1 MSLNE
6 NKYKIIKR
14 LGGGSFGEVFLV
26 HHRHLDRDEAAK
38 IIKTKKFAK
47 ALQEAKTIQQLQHEN
62 IIHIYDAD
70 ILPDKSGIFI
80 TMEYH
85 PQGSITNLK
94 FISRRQLI
102 DLARYVLRALEY
114 AHSKN
119 KGFIHRDIKP
129 NNILLDNQQRA
140 ILTDFG
146 LSAKINEL
154 ATAPPYQYKYHTAPE
169 VIKGK
174 GEENIKTD
182 LYALGATMHRLVN
195 GEPDWLRT
203 LQPDELDEK
212 IAKGKYPERM
222 NYRPDIPTTLV
233 KIINRALNI
242 NPLKRYQS
250 AKEMLIEIEKKAVF
264 RYDWEKNDNCW
275 SATINNIDIKIE
287 TLRKGNSY
295 NITTSQ
301 KNINLDQYRRIGKY
315 CFFEKSKKEIN
326 ACIQKTISEIDS
338 RFDL

>member
-6 NKYKIIKR
+6 NKYEIIKR

-26 HHRHLDRDEAAK
+26 HHKHLDRGEAAK
-38 IIKTKKFAK
+38 IIKTNKFTK

-85 PQGSITNLK
+85 PQGSIANLK

-102 DLARYVLRALEY
+102 DLAIYVLRALEY
-114 AHSKN
+114 AHG

-129 NNILLDNQQRA
+129 TNILLNKHQNA

-154 ATAPPYQYKYHTAPE
+154 ATAPRYQYRYHMAPE
-169 VIKGK
+169 VITGKGK
-174 GEENIKTD
+174 ENIKTD
-182 LYALGATMHRLVN
+182 LYALGVTMHRLVN

-203 LQPDELDEK
+203 LQPNELDER
-212 IAKGKYPERM
+212 IAKGKYPERT
-222 NYRPDIPTTLV
+222 NYRPDIPTTLMN
-233 KIINRALNI
+233 IINKALNI

-250 AKEMLIEIEKKAVF
+250 AKEMLKEIEKKAIF
-264 RYDWEKNDNCW
+264 RYDWGKDGNGW
-275 SATINNIDIKIE
+275 LAAINNINTKIE
-287 TLRKGNSY
+287 IQRRGDLFDI
-295 NITTSQ
+295 ITSIKKIESEQ
-301 KNINLDQYRRIGKY
+301 FRRIKKY
-315 CFFEKSKKEIN
+315 CFDKIN
-326 ACIQKTISEIDS
+326 ETEVENFIRRIISGIDS
-338 RFDL
+338 SFEA